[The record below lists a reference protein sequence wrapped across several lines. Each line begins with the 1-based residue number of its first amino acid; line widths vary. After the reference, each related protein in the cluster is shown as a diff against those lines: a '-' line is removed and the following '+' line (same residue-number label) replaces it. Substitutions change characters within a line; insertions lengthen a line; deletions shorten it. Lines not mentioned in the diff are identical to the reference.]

1 KNAPHF
7 DDTCPEDLLE
17 FLQHVE
23 RMMEID
29 KTPAGEKNKFLVR
42 YTALETG
49 RQWRA
54 FDSYSKPYT
63 VFRKEVIQ
71 NYPCAWEHSRGTI
84 RTFHCTLDS
93 YANGSIEISDQD
105 NLFKLIR
112 ALSVQV
118 QKLLVPPA

>member
-1 KNAPHF
+1 KDAPHF
-7 DDTCPEDLLE
+7 DDTRPEELLE
-17 FLQHVE
+17 FLEHVE

-29 KTPAGEKNKFLVR
+29 KTPAGEKNEFLVR
-42 YTALETG
+42 YTVLETG

-54 FDSYSKPYT
+54 FDSYLKPYT

-71 NYPCAWEHSRGTI
+71 NYPCAWEESRGSV
-84 RTFHCTLDS
+84 RTFHSTLDS
-93 YANGSIEISDQD
+93 YANGSIEISHRN

-118 QKLLVPPA
+118 QKLLVPPS